1 MDLDP
6 NPGDPN
12 YMDSTD
18 PDLDPQHWLT
28 VRFCKFIASIKKRSV
43 KKTTST
49 QLLVFHTGP
58 ENIAPK
64 I

>member
-12 YMDSTD
+12 HMDPTD

-28 VRFCKFIASIKKRSV
+28 VRFCKFIASMRKLSVIKKPFQFDYWSFTLAQ
-43 KKTTST
+43 K
-49 QLLVFHTGP
+49 
-58 ENIAPK
+58 
-64 I
+64 